1 MHNTDIASSLII
13 QFSLVQHSRLELA
26 LFMSAFF
33 NVFHQAEIKFE
44 YAKMLNNQADH
55 TIIQKLIG
63 TKNLKLSK
71 KRTVF

>member
-1 MHNTDIASSLII
+1 
-13 QFSLVQHSRLELA
+13 
-26 LFMSAFF
+26 MSVFF

-55 TIIQKLIG
+55 SIIQKLIG

-71 KRTVF
+71 K